1 MTKKEKLKLI
11 KELEQRICNLRAYIF
26 YGYDLTQQAQNVSE
40 IKFLSIRLH
49 DVALQEDISQSKQ
62 QKEKA

>member
-11 KELEQRICNLRAYIF
+11 KELEQRIGNLRAYIF